1 MEANCDDSSD
11 VMKRLRGHRAVIIRD
26 NRRDREVGCV
36 CGGVGRGCGWTTV
49 SATSGERR
57 RGEKRERV

>member
-26 NRRDREVGCV
+26 NRRDREVGV
-36 CGGVGRGCGWTTV
+36 GGGGADGRQ
-49 SATSGERR
+49 
-57 RGEKRERV
+57 

>member
-26 NRRDREVGCV
+26 NRRDREVGV
-36 CGGVGRGCGWTTV
+36 GGGGVRMDD
-49 SATSGERR
+49 SERNI
-57 RGEKRERV
+57 GRERERE